1 MRLDIEPV
9 SGEEIDGYVKQITS
23 LSDQV
28 KHNLSFLVKPTQ
40 RKNN

>member
-23 LSDQV
+23 LSDKV
-28 KHNLSFLVKPTQ
+28 KENLGFLVRSTKKQ
-40 RKNN
+40 SN